1 MKRWCSR
8 REGCPAP
15 LIHVLWIAILLPG
28 GACSVIRTPA
38 PAEPDQKPIFVSG
51 RDGYDTYRIPAL
63 LTTGKGTLLAFCEGR
78 KDSRSDH
85 GNIDLLIR
93 RSTDGG
99 ETWSHQQVVWDDGGN
114 TCGNP
119 CPVVDQETGTIWLLL
134 THNPGDEGLREIRLP
149 GARGTR
155 TVWVT
160 FSEDDGKTW
169 APPREITATTK
180 KPGWDWYATG
190 PGVGIQ
196 LRQGPHRG
204 RLVIPCDYSYPTSNP
219 DEVVHQYEGPP
230 IGFGSHVIYSDDHG
244 KSWHLGGKIQPQAN
258 ECQVA
263 ELTDGRILL
272 NFRSYF
278 GRNLRGRSWSSDG
291 GMTWSESQDDPQLT
305 EPVCQASLLR
315 YSWPEAGGRSRLL
328 FSNPAATERVR
339 MTVRL
344 SYDEGE
350 SWPGSRL
357 LHAGPSA
364 YSSLAVLP
372 DGSIACLYE
381 RGDESPYETITLARF
396 GLDWLS
402 QGKDTGD

>member
-1 MKRWCSR
+1 MRSWCSNGESR
-8 REGCPAP
+8 TAP
-15 LIHVLWIAILLPG
+15 MIHVMGIAVLLLG
-28 GACSVIRTPA
+28 GACSETPA
-38 PAEPDQKPIFVSG
+38 PAAPDQKPLFVSG
-51 RDGYDTYRIPAL
+51 RDGYHTYRIPAL

-85 GNIDLLIR
+85 GDIDLLIR

-99 ETWSHQQVVWDDGGN
+99 ETWSRQQVVWDDGGN

-119 CPVVDQETGTIWLLL
+119 CPVLDQETGTIWLLL
-134 THNPGDEGLREIRLP
+134 THNPGDEGLREILQP

-160 FSEDDGKTW
+160 SSEDDGMTW

-180 KPGWDWYATG
+180 KPDWDWYATG

-196 LRQGPHRG
+196 LQHGPDKG
-204 RLVIPCDYSYPTSNP
+204 RLVIPCDYSYPAPSP
-219 DEVVHQYEGPP
+219 DEAVHSYGDPP
-230 IGFGSHVIYSDDHG
+230 PAFGSHVIYSDDHG
-244 KSWHLGGKIQPQAN
+244 KSWHLGGNIQPHAN

-263 ELTDGRILL
+263 ELTGGRILL

-291 GMTWSESQDDPQLT
+291 GMTWSEPQDDPQLT
-305 EPVCQASLLR
+305 GPVCQASLLR
-315 YSWPEAGGRSRLL
+315 YSWPDTGGRSRLL

-350 SWPGSRL
+350 SWPVSRL
-357 LHAGPSA
+357 LHPGPSA

-372 DGSIACLYE
+372 DGAIACLYE
-381 RGDESPYETITLARF
+381 RGDESAYETITLARF
-396 GLDWLS
+396 SLDWLTR
-402 QGKDTGD
+402 GKDRGD

>member
-1 MKRWCSR
+1 MRSWCFNRVSR
-8 REGCPAP
+8 PAP
-15 LIHVLWIAILLPG
+15 MFHLMWITFLLLG
-28 GACSVIRTPA
+28 GACSETPTPA
-38 PAEPDQKPIFVSG
+38 APDQNPLFVSG
-51 RDGYDTYRIPAL
+51 RDGYHTYRIPAL

-85 GNIDLLIR
+85 GDIDLLIR

-99 ETWSHQQVVWDDGGN
+99 ETWSRPQVVWDDGGN

-134 THNPGDEGLREIRLP
+134 THNPGDEGLRKILQP

-160 FSEDDGKTW
+160 SSEDDGQTW

-180 KPGWDWYATG
+180 KPDWDWYATG

-196 LRQGPHRG
+196 LRHGPHKG
-204 RLVIPCDYSYPTSNP
+204 RLVIPCDYSYPPSSP
-219 DEVVHQYEGPP
+219 DDAVPSYGEPAP
-230 IGFGSHVIYSDDHG
+230 AFGSHVIYSDDHG
-244 KSWHLGGKIQPQAN
+244 KSWHLGGNIQPHGN

-291 GMTWSESQDDPQLT
+291 GMTWSEPQDDPQLT

-315 YSWPEAGGRSRLL
+315 YGWPGTGGRSRLL
-328 FSNPAATERVR
+328 FSNPAATERIR

-350 SWPGSRL
+350 SWPESRV
-357 LHAGPSA
+357 LHEGPSA

-372 DGSIACLYE
+372 DGAIACLYE
-381 RGDESPYETITLARF
+381 RGDESAYETITLARF
-396 GLDWLS
+396 GLDWLTR
-402 QGKDTGD
+402 GKDRGD

>member
-1 MKRWCSR
+1 MQSWCSNPLSR
-8 REGCPAP
+8 PAP
-15 LIHVLWIAILLPG
+15 MIHVMGIAVLLLG
-28 GACSVIRTPA
+28 GACSEPPTPA
-38 PAEPDQKPIFVSG
+38 APDQKPLFMSG
-51 RDGYDTYRIPAL
+51 RDGYHTYRIPAL

-85 GNIDLLIR
+85 GDIDLLLR

-99 ETWSHQQVVWDDGGN
+99 ETWSRQQVVWDDGGN

-134 THNPGDEGLREIRLP
+134 THNPGDEGLREILQP

-160 FSEDDGKTW
+160 SSGDDGQTW

-180 KPGWDWYATG
+180 KPDWDWYATG

-196 LRQGPHRG
+196 LRHGPDKG
-204 RLVIPCDYSYPTSNP
+204 RLVIPCDYSYPAPSP
-219 DEVVHQYEGPP
+219 EDGVPSYGEPP
-230 IGFGSHVIYSDDHG
+230 PAFGSHVIYSDDHG
-244 KSWHLGGKIQPQAN
+244 KSWHLGGNIQPHAN

-263 ELTDGRILL
+263 ELTDGRVLL

-291 GMTWSESQDDPQLT
+291 GMTWSEPQDDPQLT

-315 YSWPEAGGRSRLL
+315 YGWPDTGGRSRLL

-350 SWPGSRL
+350 SWPVSRL
-357 LHAGPSA
+357 LHPGPSA

-372 DGSIACLYE
+372 DGTVACLYE
-381 RGDESPYETITLARF
+381 RGDESAYETITLARF
-396 GLDWLS
+396 SLDWLTR
-402 QGKDTGD
+402 GKDRGD

>member
-1 MKRWCSR
+1 M
-8 REGCPAP
+8 
-15 LIHVLWIAILLPG
+15 IHVLLWLAILLPG
-28 GACSVIRTPA
+28 GACSESPTPA
-38 PAEPDQKPIFVSG
+38 APDQKPLFVSG
-51 RDGYDTYRIPAL
+51 RDGYHTYRIPAL
-63 LTTGKGTLLAFCEGR
+63 LTTGRGTLLAFCEGR

-85 GNIDLLIR
+85 GDIDLLLR

-99 ETWSHQQVVWDDGGN
+99 KTWSRQQVVWDDGGN

-134 THNPGDEGLREIRLP
+134 THNPGDEGLREILQP

-160 FSEDDGKTW
+160 SSGDDGQTW
-169 APPREITATTK
+169 APPREMTATTK
-180 KPGWDWYATG
+180 KPDWDWYATG

-196 LRQGPHRG
+196 LRHGPDKG
-204 RLVIPCDYSYPTSNP
+204 RLVIPCDYSYSSPSP
-219 DEVVHQYEGPP
+219 DEAVRSYGEPP
-230 IGFGSHVIYSDDHG
+230 PAFGSHVIYSDDHG
-244 KSWHLGGKIQPQAN
+244 KSWHLGGNIQPHAN
-258 ECQVA
+258 ECQIA

-291 GMTWSESQDDPQLT
+291 GMTWSEPQDDPQLT

-315 YSWPEAGGRSRLL
+315 YSWPGKGGRSRLL

-350 SWPGSRL
+350 SWPVSRL
-357 LHAGPSA
+357 LHPGPSA

-372 DGSIACLYE
+372 DGTIANLYE
-381 RGDESPYETITLARF
+381 RGDESAYETITLARF
-396 GLDWLS
+396 SLDWLTR
-402 QGKDTGD
+402 GEDRGD

>member
-1 MKRWCSR
+1 M
-8 REGCPAP
+8 
-15 LIHVLWIAILLPG
+15 IHVMGIAVLLLG
-28 GACSVIRTPA
+28 GGCSDTPTPA
-38 PAEPDQKPIFVSG
+38 APDQKPLFVSG
-51 RDGYDTYRIPAL
+51 RDGYHTYRIPAL

-85 GNIDLLIR
+85 GDIDLLIR

-99 ETWSHQQVVWDDGGN
+99 ETWTRQQLVWDDGAN

-119 CPVVDQETGTIWLLL
+119 CPVLDRETGTIWLLL
-134 THNPGDEGLREIRLP
+134 THNPGDEGLREIRQP

-160 FSEDDGKTW
+160 SSEDDGLTW

-180 KPGWDWYATG
+180 KLDWDWYATG

-196 LRQGPHRG
+196 LRHGPDKG
-204 RLVIPCDYSYPTSNP
+204 RLVIPCDYSYPAPSP
-219 DEVVHQYEGPP
+219 DEAVPSYGEPP
-230 IGFGSHVIYSDDHG
+230 AAFGSHVIYSDDHG
-244 KSWHLGGKIQPQAN
+244 QSWHLGGNIQPHAN

-263 ELTDGRILL
+263 ELTGGRILL

-305 EPVCQASLLR
+305 GPVCQASLLR
-315 YSWPEAGGRSRLL
+315 YSWPDTGGRSRLL
-328 FSNPAATERVR
+328 FSNPAATERIR

-350 SWPGSRL
+350 SWPVSRL
-357 LHAGPSA
+357 LHRGPSA

-372 DGSIACLYE
+372 HGTIACLYE
-381 RGDESPYETITLARF
+381 RGDESAYETITLARF
-396 GLDWLS
+396 SLDWLTR
-402 QGKDTGD
+402 GEDRGD

>member
-1 MKRWCSR
+1 MRSWCSKGESR
-8 REGCPAP
+8 PAP
-15 LIHVLWIAILLPG
+15 MIHVLGIAFLLLG
-28 GACSVIRTPA
+28 GACSETPTPA
-38 PAEPDQKPIFVSG
+38 APDQKPLFVSG
-51 RDGYDTYRIPAL
+51 RDGYHTYRIPAL

-85 GNIDLLIR
+85 GDIDLLIR

-99 ETWSHQQVVWDDGGN
+99 ETWSRQQVVWDDGGN

-134 THNPGDEGLREIRLP
+134 THNPGDEGLRAILQP

-160 FSEDDGKTW
+160 SSEDDGQTW

-180 KPGWDWYATG
+180 KPDWDWYATG

-196 LRQGPHRG
+196 LRHGPHKG
-204 RLVIPCDYSYPTSNP
+204 RLVIPCDYSYPPSSP
-219 DEVVHQYEGPP
+219 DEAVPSYGEPAP
-230 IGFGSHVIYSDDHG
+230 AFGSHVIYSDDHG
-244 KSWHLGGKIQPQAN
+244 KSWHLGGNIQPHGD

-291 GMTWSESQDDPQLT
+291 GMTWSEPQDDPQLT

-315 YSWPEAGGRSRLL
+315 YGWPGTGGRSRLL

-350 SWPGSRL
+350 SWPVSRL
-357 LHAGPSA
+357 LHEGPSA

-372 DGSIACLYE
+372 DGAIACLYE
-381 RGDESPYETITLARF
+381 RGDESAYETITLARF
-396 GLDWLS
+396 GLDWLT
-402 QGKDTGD
+402 QGMDRGD

>member
-1 MKRWCSR
+1 MRSWCSNR
-8 REGCPAP
+8 VSRPAP
-15 LIHVLWIAILLPG
+15 MIHVMWIAFLLLG
-28 GACSVIRTPA
+28 GACSETPTPTA
-38 PAEPDQKPIFVSG
+38 PDQKPLFVSG
-51 RDGYDTYRIPAL
+51 RDGYHTYRIPAL

-85 GNIDLLIR
+85 GDIDLLIR

-99 ETWSHQQVVWDDGGN
+99 ETWSRQQVVWDEGGN

-134 THNPGDEGLREIRLP
+134 THNPGDEGLREILQP

-160 FSEDDGKTW
+160 SSEDDGQTW
-169 APPREITATTK
+169 GPPREITATTK
-180 KPGWDWYATG
+180 KPDWDWYATG

-196 LRQGPHRG
+196 LRHGPHKG
-204 RLVIPCDYSYPTSNP
+204 RLVIPCDYSYSSPSP
-219 DEVVHQYEGPP
+219 DEAVHSYGEPP
-230 IGFGSHVIYSDDHG
+230 PAFGSHVIYSDDHG
-244 KSWHLGGKIQPQAN
+244 KSWHLGGNIQPHAN

-315 YSWPEAGGRSRLL
+315 HSWPESGGRSRLL

-350 SWPGSRL
+350 SWPESRL

-372 DGSIACLYE
+372 DGTIACLYE
-381 RGDESPYETITLARF
+381 RGDESAYETITLARF
-396 GLDWLS
+396 GLNWLT
-402 QGKDTGD
+402 QGKDRGD

>member
-28 GACSVIRTPA
+28 GACSVTRTPA

-78 KDSRSDH
+78 KDSRRDH

-99 ETWSHQQVVWDDGGN
+99 ETWSRQEVVWDDGGN

-160 FSEDDGKTW
+160 SSEDDGKTW

-244 KSWHLGGKIQPQAN
+244 KSWHLGGNIQPQAN

-278 GRNLRGRSWSSDG
+278 GRNLRGRCLEQRRWHDLVGVAGRSPVDRAGLPGQPASLWLARG
-291 GMTWSESQDDPQLT
+291 GRPQPSPLLQSRRHRAGPDDRTPQLRRGGI
-305 EPVCQASLLR
+305 L
-315 YSWPEAGGRSRLL
+315 AGVAPLARRS
-328 FSNPAATERVR
+328 
-339 MTVRL
+339 VRL
-344 SYDEGE
+344 FE
-350 SWPGSRL
+350 PGRP
-357 LHAGPSA
+357 AG
-364 YSSLAVLP
+364 
-372 DGSIACLYE
+372 
-381 RGDESPYETITLARF
+381 RF
-396 GLDWLS
+396 HRVS
-402 QGKDTGD
+402 V